1 MPRWFFGKKP
11 SFGGRWIGPGA
22 QIGHHTA
29 HLRGASPFPTARPF
43 RLPASVLRT
52 QAPASAPTRSDSAL
66 RICDQIRALRLASGA
81 SGGELAVSS
90 GVSLSMLS
98 RIERGLISP
107 SVETLDRIASGLGVP
122 VSRFFSDQTSR
133 TDFSYVVAGKGILVE
148 RVGAVAGYRYE
159 LLGHQLSG
167 NLFVE
172 PYLVTLLPEAEPY
185 VTFQHPGVK
194 FLHLLTGR
202 VANRYGAKMVKVTP
216 GDSLQFNAT
225 ALHGIDSIEERPVS
239 YLSVVFTMRE

>member
-1 MPRWFFGKKP
+1 MV
-11 SFGGRWIGPGA
+11 SVA
-22 QIGHHTA
+22 SNQV
-29 HLRGASPFPTARPF
+29 ASPLPTVRPL
-43 RLPASVLRT
+43 RLPASVLGPRI
-52 QAPASAPTRSDSAL
+52 PASVGPTRNDPVHRIGNQVRAL
-66 RICDQIRALRLASGA
+66 RIAAGA
-81 SGGELAVSS
+81 SGGELAATS
-90 GVSLSMLS
+90 GVSRSMLS
-98 RIERGLISP
+98 RIERGLVSP
-107 SVETLDRIASGLGVP
+107 SVETLDRIARGLGVP
-122 VSRFFSDQTSR
+122 ASRFFGDQTSR
-133 TDFSYVVAGKGILVE
+133 TDFSYVPAGKGILVE

-202 VANRYGAKMVKVTP
+202 VTYRYGVKMVKLAT
-216 GDSLQFNAT
+216 GDSLQFDAT
-225 ALHGIDSIEERPVS
+225 ALHGIDSIEEGPVS

>member
-1 MPRWFFGKKP
+1 MA
-11 SFGGRWIGPGA
+11 SQ
-22 QIGHHTA
+22 QIY
-29 HLRGASPFPTARPF
+29 ASPLPTFRP
-43 RLPASVLRT
+43 LKV
-52 QAPASAPTRSDSAL
+52 PASARRARVLAPRQNLRSDPAS
-66 RICDQIRALRLASGA
+66 RIGHQVRALRVASGA
-81 SGGELAVSS
+81 SGGELATSS
-90 GVSLSMLS
+90 GVSRSMLS
-98 RIERGLISP
+98 RIERGLVSP
-107 SVETLDRIASGLGVP
+107 SVETLDRIANGLGVP

-133 TDFSYVVAGKGILVE
+133 TDFSFVPAGKGIRVD

-185 VTFQHPGVK
+185 VTFQHPGIK

-202 VANRYGAKMVKVTP
+202 VSYRYGGRVVKLTP
-216 GDSLQFNAT
+216 GDSLQFDAT
-225 ALHGIDSIEERPVS
+225 ALHGIETIDEGPVS

>member
-1 MPRWFFGKKP
+1 MTTEFALKVDV
-11 SFGGRWIGPGA
+11 
-22 QIGHHTA
+22 
-29 HLRGASPFPTARPF
+29 ASPFPTARPF

-52 QAPASAPTRSDSAL
+52 HLPASGPKRSDSAL
-66 RICDQIRALRLASGA
+66 RIGNQIRALRVASGA

-90 GVSLSMLS
+90 GVSRSMLS

-107 SVETLDRIASGLGVP
+107 SVETLDRIARGLGVP
-122 VSRFFSDQTSR
+122 VSRFFGDQTSR
-133 TDFSYVVAGKGILVE
+133 TDFSYVPAGKGILVE

-172 PYLVTLLPEAEPY
+172 PYFVTLLPEAEPY

-202 VANRYGAKMVKVTP
+202 VTYRYGAKLVKLTP

-225 ALHGIDSIEERPVS
+225 ALHGIDSIEEGPVS